1 MTHCGSW
8 WGPRFHC
15 SRLIYQVY
23 VSVLVNVFHEFSKV
37 QGANGHNKGKENVG
51 EGEEEKNHILPSDAL
66 GEGAVSPS
74 ISGNQW
80 EVSLALTEAPVAVG
94 GPNSADLEIDG

>member
-51 EGEEEKNHILPSDAL
+51 EGEEERT
-66 GEGAVSPS
+66 
-74 ISGNQW
+74 ISFLVTHW
-80 EVSLALTEAPVAVG
+80 EKVQ
-94 GPNSADLEIDG
+94 